1 MSVYR
6 DKTKHRFRFTF
17 NRIIGGIR
25 YRATKLLPAAWSQAQ
40 ADHYD
45 RQESA
50 RLYAQASGLE
60 EPNLSLAGAVAL
72 YLDHRVP
79 ELIRKKQAAQ
89 KLALLVPY
97 IGEEPLSKI
106 GDVAAA
112 YRKAERARLE
122 PATIKGR
129 LAYLRAAVRYAY
141 KHHGYGDRDYSD
153 RVALP
158 SVSNERQVY
167 KRMPDLNRLWL
178 AFDDPE
184 ARALYRIAFYMGARW
199 QAEIH
204 PRKPEDVQ
212 RQGRELWMQLGVTK
226 NGTPRMKPVHPAI
239 VADLKR
245 LPFKRHPRTY
255 YAAFERARERA
266 GMPEFNAHDQ
276 RHSLAS
282 NIISRGGTLQDV
294 QAALHH
300 DSVQS
305 AKRYAH
311 LYPERLRSV
320 ILGVPGRQKNA
331 HRKKLKKAA

>member
-1 MSVYR
+1 MPVYR

-17 NRIIGGIR
+17 NRIIAGRR
-25 YRATKLLPAAWSQAQ
+25 YRATKLLPAGWSQAQ
-40 ADHYD
+40 ADAYD
-45 RQESA
+45 RTEGA

-60 EPNLSLAGAVAL
+60 EPSLAIAGAVAL

-79 ELIRKKQAAQ
+79 NLKWKKQAAQ

-97 IGEEPLSKI
+97 IGESPLADVGK
-106 GDVAAA
+106 VAAA
-112 YRKAERARLE
+112 YTKAERGRLE

-129 LAYLRAAVRYAY
+129 LAYLRAAVHYAY

-167 KRMPDLNRLWL
+167 KRIPELKRLWL

-204 PRKPEDVQ
+204 PRKPEDVK
-212 RQGRELWMQLGVTK
+212 RNGRHLWLQLGVTK

-239 VADLKR
+239 VADLKF
-245 LPFKRHPRTY
+245 LPFRRHPRTY
-255 YAAFERARERA
+255 YAAFERARERV
-266 GMPEFNAHDQ
+266 GTPEFVAHDQ

-282 NIISRGGTLQDV
+282 DIVSRGGTLQDV

-320 ILGVPGRQKNA
+320 ILAVPGGQKNA
-331 HRKKLKKAA
+331 HRRKLKKAA

>member
-6 DKTKHRFRFTF
+6 DKKKHRLRFTF

-25 YRATKLLPAAWSQAQ
+25 YRATKLLPAGWSQAQ
-40 ADHYD
+40 ADAYD
-45 RQESA
+45 RAESA

-60 EPNLSLAGAVAL
+60 EPALSLAGAVQL

-79 ELIRKKQAAQ
+79 ELRRGRSAAQ
-89 KLALLVPY
+89 KLALL
-97 IGEEPLSKI
+97 I
-106 GDVAAA
+106 GDIEGAQLADVGKVAAE
-112 YRKAERARLE
+112 YTKKHRAKLK

-158 SVSNERQVY
+158 TVHNERQVY
-167 KRMPDLNRLWL
+167 KRLPDLNRLWF

-184 ARALYRIAFYMGARW
+184 ARALYRIAFYVGARW

-204 PRKPEDVQ
+204 PRQPEDLIRNG
-212 RQGRELWMQLGVTK
+212 RQLWLKIGMTK

-239 VADLKR
+239 REDLEY
-245 LPFKRHPRTY
+245 LPFTRHPRTY
-255 YAAFERARERA
+255 YAAFERARERV
-266 GMPEFNAHDQ
+266 GMEDFVAHDQ

-282 NIISRGGTLQDV
+282 VILSRGGTLPDV

-320 ILGVPGRQKNA
+320 ILGVPGGQKNA
-331 HRKKLKKAA
+331 HRRKLKKAA